1 MKTILLIG
9 STGFLGSHLKR
20 KLKKKYKLIC
30 ISRKKQFD
38 ICNFKKINFLL
49 NRKIDYI
56 INLSGQESTKKNMLN
71 TIVKGNKNIIK
82 SLKNKKIKPI
92 VYYISTTLVYG
103 FSNKLLNER
112 SKLNPSLDYSKIKK
126 ISELNYLKSNLNFK
140 ILRVANV
147 YSLNKNGII
156 KYLINCFL
164 SRKKLN
170 ITNVKAYRNY
180 IHVDDFSN
188 IIKKMLNKKLNH
200 NIYNLGHE
208 NFCIQDL
215 IKIIEKKFKNKLN
228 YKNRNYRLTKVSS
241 HRISNPRLFS
251 EINYN
256 PKVKMQKFLIKAIKM
271 KLDFLKIKNS
281 YHWRNWFN

>member
-1 MKTILLIG
+1 
-9 STGFLGSHLKR
+9 
-20 KLKKKYKLIC
+20 
-30 ISRKKQFD
+30 
-38 ICNFKKINFLL
+38 
-49 NRKIDYI
+49 
-56 INLSGQESTKKNMLN
+56 MLN

-82 SLKNKKIKPI
+82 ALKNKKIKPI

-188 IIKKMLNKKLNH
+188 IIKK
-200 NIYNLGHE
+200 
-208 NFCIQDL
+208 C
-215 IKIIEKKFKNKLN
+215 
-228 YKNRNYRLTKVSS
+228 
-241 HRISNPRLFS
+241 
-251 EINYN
+251 
-256 PKVKMQKFLIKAIKM
+256 
-271 KLDFLKIKNS
+271 
-281 YHWRNWFN
+281 

>member
-20 KLKKKYKLIC
+20 KLKKTYKLIC
-30 ISRKKQFD
+30 ISRKNQFD
-38 ICNFKKINFLL
+38 IGNFKKINFLL
-49 NRKIDYI
+49 NRKIDFI
-56 INLSGQESTKKNMLN
+56 INLSGQSSTKKNMLN
-71 TIVKGNKNIIK
+71 TILKGNKNIIK
-82 SLKNKKIKPI
+82 ALKNKKIKPT

-103 FSNKLLNER
+103 FSNKLLNEK

-147 YSLNKNGII
+147 YSLNKNGIV

-170 ITNVKAYRNY
+170 ITNIKAYRNY

-188 IIKKMLNKKLNH
+188 IIKKMLNKKLSH

-228 YKNRNYRLTKVSS
+228 YKDRNYGLDKVSS

-251 EINYN
+251 EIKYK
-256 PKVKMQKFLIKAIKM
+256 PKIKMQKFLIREIK
-271 KLDFLKIKNS
+271 K
-281 YHWRNWFN
+281 